1 MKHILRSA
9 IFASVLLTSAAVET
23 VAAQEPQAVAAAPSA
38 TAQNPADVPN
48 AAEVIRKAHAAQYS
62 LPKQGMKSFRCS
74 ITIDWDALYKG
85 LGANSESSQTVLA
98 LLKKTHFK
106 VAVGPDGASSIS
118 RESDEPPPS
127 AEIAE
132 RLQQSQAGAEQ
143 MINGFLK
150 SWAGFMVQSM
160 IPAPDEKYHLV
171 LVDGKYLLTLSDKGT
186 DLAID
191 FDANLAMER
200 VSVKSAALNAEL
212 KPTFEN
218 TPNGYVL
225 VAYVATF
232 PAPQAGGPTGADVK
246 IENQMVDGFQLPH
259 LVNLG
264 VPIKETTVVIH
275 MTFSDYQVTYKLV
288 DLK

>member
-1 MKHILRSA
+1 MKLILRSA
-9 IFASVLLTSAAVET
+9 IFALVLLISRAALSET
-23 VAAQEPQAVAAAPSA
+23 VAAQEPQAVAAAPGA

-48 AAEVIRKAHAAQYS
+48 AAEVIR
-62 LPKQGMKSFRCS
+62 
-74 ITIDWDALYKG
+74 
-85 LGANSESSQTVLA
+85 ESSQTILA
-98 LLKKTHFK
+98 LLKKTRFK
-106 VAVGPDGASSIS
+106 VAVGPDGSSSIS

-132 RLQQSQAGAEQ
+132 RLQQSQAGTEQ
-143 MINGFLK
+143 TIKGFLK
-150 SWAGFMVQSM
+150 SWVAFMVQSV

-171 LVDGKYLLTLSDKGT
+171 LVDGNYLLTVSDNGY

-191 FDANLAMER
+191 FNSNLAMER
-200 VSVKSAALNAEL
+200 VSVKSAALNVEF

-225 VAYVATF
+225 VGYIATF
-232 PAPQAGGPTGADVK
+232 PAPEAGGPTSADAK
-246 IENQMVDGFQLPH
+246 IENQIVDGFQLPH
-259 LVNLG
+259 LVNFA
-264 VPIKETTVVIH
+264 VPINETTLAVH